1 MLDHKKLML
10 FRFSSYGFLKNLR
23 FFEPFLYL
31 FFLANGLTYLQIGFL
46 ISIRETSTLLL
57 ETPTGIIADLT
68 GRRKAMATAFASY
81 IVSFIVFYFFSSFLL
96 FIPAMLLFALGE
108 TFRSGT
114 HKSMIM
120 EHLDEEGMSDQ
131 KVQYYGKTR
140 SASRLGSAVS
150 AVLAGVIVYH
160 FQSYN
165 IVFLVTIFP
174 YIIAF
179 FLMLSY
185 PKSLDGEPSGVS
197 FDSTISHLKG
207 SLRQFFDHPKLG
219 KMMAN
224 ASIYDSF
231 FKISKDY
238 LSPIIRSFAVGL
250 PFLLYIENNDQRTA
264 ILVGVIYFFV
274 YMNSFISSRK
284 SASLMERTGNM
295 SKALNLLYFIMAS
308 AFLAVAIFLYLNVTL
323 LAIAAFF
330 FFFTLY
336 NLRKPMV
343 VGYLG
348 DIIEPDTRATLL
360 SGHNQL
366 RSVVGM
372 IIAPI
377 LGFLADTFG
386 ISMAFFFGALVLI
399 IIGLVL
405 PVKEVKRRVKRDHSR

>member
-1 MLDHKKLML
+1 MWDHKKVML
-10 FRFSSYGFLKNLR
+10 LKFSSYGFLKNLR

-31 FFLANGLTYLQIGFL
+31 FFLANGLDYLQIGLL
-46 ISIRETSTLLL
+46 ISIRETSKVLM

-68 GRRKAMATAFASY
+68 GRRRAMSAAFASY
-81 IVSFIVFYFFSSFLL
+81 IFSFTIFYFFSSFLL

-120 EHLDEEGMSDQ
+120 EHLDEEDMSDE
-131 KVQYYGKTR
+131 KVEYYGKTR
-140 SASRLGSAVS
+140 SASRLGSALS
-150 AVLAGVIVYH
+150 AVLAGIIVYF

-165 IVFLVTIFP
+165 VIFLVTIFP

-185 PKSLDGEPSGVS
+185 PKSLDGEPSGAS
-197 FDSTISHLKG
+197 FEGTISHLKE
-207 SLRQFFDHPKLG
+207 SFAQFMERPELG
-219 KMMAN
+219 KMMVN

-238 LSPIIRSFAVGL
+238 LSPIVKTLAVGL
-250 PFLLYIENNDQRTA
+250 PFLVFIEQGEQRTA
-264 ILVGVIYFFV
+264 ILVGIIYFFV
-274 YMNSFISSRK
+274 YMSSFVASRK
-284 SASLMERTGNM
+284 SSSLVESTGDM
-295 SKALNLLYFIMAS
+295 AKALNVLYFIMAL
-308 AFLAVAIFLYLNVTL
+308 AFLAVAVFLRLNMAL
-323 LAIAAFF
+323 LAIISFF

-366 RSVVGM
+366 RSVFGIV
-372 IIAPI
+372 IAPI
-377 LGFLADTFG
+377 LGYLADVYD
-386 ISMAFFFGALVLI
+386 INVAFFFAALVLI
-399 IIGLVL
+399 AVGLLL
-405 PVKEVKRRVKRDHSR
+405 PIKGVSRRVKRE

>member
-1 MLDHKKLML
+1 MWDHKKLML
-10 FRFSSYGFLKNLR
+10 FKFSSYGFLKNLR

-31 FFLANGLTYLQIGFL
+31 FFLANGLSFTQIGIL
-46 ISIRETSTLLL
+46 ISIRETSTLLM
-57 ETPTGIIADLT
+57 ETPTGLIADLT
-68 GRRKAMATAFASY
+68 GRRRAMASAFASY
-81 IVSFIVFYFFSSFLL
+81 IFSFIIFYQFSSFLL
-96 FIPAMLLFALGE
+96 FIPAMLLFAMGE

-120 EHLDEEGMSDQ
+120 EHLDEEDMSDR

-140 SASRLGSAVS
+140 SASRLGSALS
-150 AVLAGVIVYH
+150 AVLAGVIVYY

-165 IVFLVTIFP
+165 IIFLVTIFP
-174 YIIAF
+174 YILAF

-197 FDSTISHLKG
+197 FESTISHLKG
-207 SLRQFFDHPKLG
+207 SFGQFFDYPDLG
-219 KMMAN
+219 KMMVN

-238 LSPIIRSFAVGL
+238 LSPIIQSFAVGL
-250 PFLLYIENNDQRTA
+250 PLLLYIKNQDQRTA

-274 YMNSFISSRK
+274 YMNSFVSSRK
-284 SASLMERTGNM
+284 SASLMDKIGNM
-295 SKALNLLYFIMAS
+295 SRALNVLYFIMAS
-308 AFLAVAIFLYLNVTL
+308 VFLAVALFLHFDIAF

-366 RSVVGM
+366 RSVVG
-372 IIAPI
+372 IVIAPI
-377 LGFLADTFG
+377 LGFLADMFG
-386 ISMAFFFGALVLI
+386 ISAAFFFGAAVLI
-399 IIGLVL
+399 LVGLIL
-405 PVKEVKRRVKRDHSR
+405 PVKEISRRVKRESS

>member
-1 MLDHKKLML
+1 MSRKKLML
-10 FRFSSYGFLKNLR
+10 LRFSSYGFLKNLR

-31 FFLANGLTYLQIGFL
+31 FFLANGLSYTQIGFL

-68 GRRKAMATAFASY
+68 GRRRAMASAFASY
-81 IVSFIVFYFFSSFLL
+81 IFSFIIFYQFSSFLL
-96 FIPAMLLFALGE
+96 FIPAMLLFAMGE

-150 AVLAGVIVYH
+150 AVLAGVIVYY

-165 IVFLVTIFP
+165 IIFLVTIFP

-185 PKSLDGEPSGVS
+185 PKSLDGEPSGAS
-197 FDSTISHLKG
+197 FESTISHLKE
-207 SLRQFFDHPKLG
+207 SFRQFFDRPELG
-219 KMMAN
+219 KMMVN

-238 LSPIIRSFAVGL
+238 LSPIIQTFAVGL
-250 PFLLYIENNDQRTA
+250 PFLLYIENQDQRTA
-264 ILVGVIYFFV
+264 IMVGVVYFFV
-274 YMNSFISSRK
+274 YMNSFVSSRK
-284 SASLMERTGNM
+284 SASLMERTGEM
-295 SKALNLLYFIMAS
+295 SRALNVLYFIMAS
-308 AFLAVAIFLYLNVTL
+308 AFLAVALFLYFDIAY

-330 FFFTLY
+330 FFFTL
-336 NLRKPMV
+336 
-343 VGYLG
+343 
-348 DIIEPDTRATLL
+348 
-360 SGHNQL
+360 
-366 RSVVGM
+366 
-372 IIAPI
+372 
-377 LGFLADTFG
+377 
-386 ISMAFFFGALVLI
+386 
-399 IIGLVL
+399 
-405 PVKEVKRRVKRDHSR
+405 

>member
-1 MLDHKKLML
+1 MWDEKKVMLL
-10 FRFSSYGFLKNLR
+10 RFSSYGFLKNLR

-31 FFLANGLTYLQIGFL
+31 FFLANGLDYFQIGVL
-46 ISIRETSTLLL
+46 ISLRETSTLML

-68 GRRKAMATAFASY
+68 GRRRAMATAFASY
-81 IVSFIVFYFFSSFLL
+81 IFSFIIFYQFSSFLL
-96 FIPAMLLFALGE
+96 FVPAMLLFALGE

-120 EHLDEEGMSDQ
+120 EHLDEEDMADQ
-131 KVQYYGKTR
+131 KVRYYGKTR
-140 SASRLGSAVS
+140 SASRLGSAAS
-150 AVLAGVIVYH
+150 AVLAGVIVYY

-165 IVFLVTIFP
+165 IIFLVTIFP
-174 YIIAF
+174 YILAF

-185 PKSLDGEPSGVS
+185 PRSLDGEPSGVS
-197 FDSTISHLKG
+197 FESTISHLKESFG
-207 SLRQFFDHPKLG
+207 QFFDYPDLG
-219 KMMAN
+219 KMMVN

-238 LSPIIRSFAVGL
+238 LSPIIQTFAVGL
-250 PFLLYIENNDQRTA
+250 PFLLYIENQDQRTA

-274 YMNSFISSRK
+274 YMNSFVSSRK

-295 SKALNLLYFIMAS
+295 SKALNVLYFIMAS
-308 AFLAVAIFLYLNVTL
+308 AFLAVALFLHFEITF

-366 RSVVGM
+366 RSVVG
-372 IIAPI
+372 IVIAPI
-377 LGFLADTFG
+377 LGFLADMFG
-386 ISMAFFFGALVLI
+386 ISAAFFFGAAVLI
-399 IIGLVL
+399 LVGLIL
-405 PVKEVKRRVKRDHSR
+405 PVKEVSRRVKREHS

>member
-1 MLDHKKLML
+1 MWDYKKLML

-31 FFLANGLTYLQIGFL
+31 FFLANGLDYFQIGIL

-68 GRRKAMATAFASY
+68 GRRRAMATAFASY
-81 IVSFIVFYFFSSFLL
+81 IVSFIIFYQFSSFLL
-96 FIPAMLLFALGE
+96 FVPAMLLFAMGE

-120 EHLDEEGMSDQ
+120 EHLDEEDMSDQ
-131 KVQYYGKTR
+131 KVRYYGKTR

-150 AVLAGVIVYH
+150 AVLAGVIVFY

-165 IVFLVTIFP
+165 IIFLVTIFP
-174 YIIAF
+174 YILAF

-185 PKSLDGEPSGVS
+185 PKSLDGGPSGVS
-197 FDSTISHLKG
+197 FESTISHLKESFG
-207 SLRQFFDHPKLG
+207 QFFDYPDLG
-219 KMMAN
+219 KMMVN

-238 LSPIIRSFAVGL
+238 LSPIIQSFAVGL
-250 PFLLYIENNDQRTA
+250 PLLLYIENQDQRTA

-274 YMNSFISSRK
+274 YMNSFVSSRK

-295 SKALNLLYFIMAS
+295 SKALNVLYFIMAS
-308 AFLAVAIFLYLNVTL
+308 AFLAVALFLRFDLDF

-366 RSVVGM
+366 RSVFGIV
-372 IIAPI
+372 IAPI
-377 LGFLADTFG
+377 LGFLADMFG
-386 ISMAFFFGALVLI
+386 ISAAFFFGAAVLI
-399 IIGLVL
+399 IVGLIL
-405 PVKEVKRRVKRDHSR
+405 PVKEVSRRVKREHS

>member
-1 MLDHKKLML
+1 MWDHKKLML
-10 FRFSSYGFLKNLR
+10 FKFSSYGFLKNLR

-31 FFLANGLTYLQIGFL
+31 FFLANGLSFTQIGIL
-46 ISIRETSTLLL
+46 ISIRETSTLLM
-57 ETPTGIIADLT
+57 ETPTGLIADLT
-68 GRRKAMATAFASY
+68 GRRRAMASAFASY
-81 IVSFIVFYFFSSFLL
+81 IFSFIIFYQFSSFLL
-96 FIPAMLLFALGE
+96 FIPAMLLFAMGE

-120 EHLDEEGMSDQ
+120 EHLDEEDMSDR

-140 SASRLGSAVS
+140 SASRLGSALS
-150 AVLAGVIVYH
+150 AVLAGVIVYY

-165 IVFLVTIFP
+165 IIFLVTIFP
-174 YIIAF
+174 YILAF

-197 FDSTISHLKG
+197 FESTISHLKG
-207 SLRQFFDHPKLG
+207 SFGQFFDYPDLG
-219 KMMAN
+219 KMMVN

-238 LSPIIRSFAVGL
+238 LSPIIQSFAVGL
-250 PFLLYIENNDQRTA
+250 PLLLYIKNQDQRTA

-274 YMNSFISSRK
+274 YMNSFVSSRK
-284 SASLMERTGNM
+284 SASLMDKIGNM
-295 SKALNLLYFIMAS
+295 SRALNVLYFIMALV
-308 AFLAVAIFLYLNVTL
+308 FLAVALFLHFDIAF

-366 RSVVGM
+366 RSVVG
-372 IIAPI
+372 IVIAPI
-377 LGFLADTFG
+377 LGFLADMFG
-386 ISMAFFFGALVLI
+386 ISAAFFFGAAVLI
-399 IIGLVL
+399 LVGLIL
-405 PVKEVKRRVKRDHSR
+405 PVKEISRRVKRESS